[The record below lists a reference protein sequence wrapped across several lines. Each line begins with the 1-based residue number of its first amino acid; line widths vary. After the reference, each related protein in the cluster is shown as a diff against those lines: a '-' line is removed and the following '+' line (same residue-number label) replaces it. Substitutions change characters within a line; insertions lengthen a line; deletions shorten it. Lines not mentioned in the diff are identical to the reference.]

1 MSAETVEEYKEVFER
16 FDTSSKGSITT
27 NSLGDALAACGAKV
41 PGFKVRDIQESYTEG
56 VITFDDFC
64 KILNQVR
71 SKNTFKE
78 TIKPIELKK
87 KVNVNKGSEKS
98 SEWTTHSYAEEEKLA
113 FVDWINFRLA
123 KDELLLKL
131 GSIPISEEGEALFA
145 ALRDGII
152 MNKLVNDS
160 VEDTVDERA
169 LNLPSESG
177 NLSIFKIQENQTLAL
192 NSCVA
197 IGCNVVNI
205 GAEDLINGKA
215 HLCLG
220 LLWQV
225 IRIGLMAKITLK
237 DCPGLRA
244 LLDEFETLEQL
255 LAMSPEEILC
265 RWVNYQLNKVGCKRV
280 VKNFTHDIKDSEV
293 YAHLLVA
300 VCPEDKGPIGLD
312 PLNIQDLTKRAEMVL
327 DNAEMIDARSFVRA
341 HDIVNGNQK
350 LNLAFVANLFN
361 MYPAMDAVEGFEII
375 EETRE
380 EKIHD
385 ILDDLEEALGKE
397 GREEKAMRNWMNSC
411 GATPRV
417 KYIYEDLKDGLA
429 IIQLFDKIQKGCVN
443 WKKVNTPPF
452 KALGGA
458 MKQIENCNYAIDLGH
473 NLGFVLVGIDG
484 KNLHDG
490 DKLTL
495 GLVWQMMRHYTLAML
510 THDGKIMKDNEI
522 IKWCNDKLAEKGK
535 TSSFSSF
542 KDSSLGNS
550 RTIVDLIDAI
560 SPGYIN
566 YDLVTAAGTD
576 DEKFL
581 NARYAIT
588 MARKIGA
595 RIFALPEDITE
606 VNPKMIMTVFACLMS
621 VGFAKDQQKK

>member
-1 MSAETVEEYKEVFER
+1 MADENDATETREAFDR
-16 FDTSSKGSITT
+16 FDTQSKGVIST

-41 PGFKVRDIQESYTEG
+41 PGFKVRDICDGYKDGTL
-56 VITFDDFC
+56 TFDDFC
-64 KILNQVR
+64 KILSQVKT
-71 SKNTFKE
+71 KNTFKDN
-78 TIKPIELKK
+78 IQAFDVKK
-87 KVNVNKGSEKS
+87 KVNVHAGSEKS
-98 SEWTTHSYAEEEKLA
+98 SGWTTHSYAEEEKLA
-113 FVDWINFRLA
+113 FVDWINFRLI
-123 KDELLLKL
+123 KDFYLKNDS
-131 GSIPISEEGEALFA
+131 GYFPIPEEGDALFK

-152 MNKLVNDS
+152 LNKLVNDA

-169 LNLPSESG
+169 INMPSNG
-177 NLSIFKIQENQTLAL
+177 KLSVFKMQENQTLAL

-205 GAEDLINGKA
+205 GAQDLIEAKP

-244 LLDEFETLEQL
+244 LLDEYESLEQM

-265 RWVNYQLNKVGCKRV
+265 RWVNYQLNKVGCKTV
-280 VKNFTHDIKDSEV
+280 VKNFTSDIKDSEV
-293 YAHLLVA
+293 YANLLIAVA
-300 VCPEDKGPIGLD
+300 PDDVDGIPIRFGLE
-312 PLNIQDLTKRAEMVL
+312 PLNIADLTKRAEAVL
-327 DNAEMIDARSFVRA
+327 ANAETIDARSFVRA
-341 HDIVNGNQK
+341 KDIVNGNQK

-361 MYPAMDAVEGFEII
+361 MYPAMDDAGDFEII

-380 EKIHD
+380 EKT
-385 ILDDLEEALGKE
+385 
-397 GREEKAMRNWMNSC
+397 MRNWMNSL

-429 IIQLFDKIQKGCVN
+429 MIQLFDKIENGCVD

-452 KALGGA
+452 KALGGG
-458 MKQIENCNYAIDLGH
+458 MKKIENCNYAIELGK
-473 NLGFVLVGIDG
+473 NLSFVIVGIDG
-484 KNLHDG
+484 KNINDG

-495 GLVWQMMRHYTLAML
+495 GVVWQMMRHYTLKML
-510 THDGKIMKDNEI
+510 THDGKLIKDNEI
-522 IKWCNDKLAEKGK
+522 IKWCNEKLQEAGK
-535 TSSFSSF
+535 TSSFGGF
-542 KDSSLGNS
+542 KDASLSNS
-550 RTIVDLIDAI
+550 LTVIDLIDAI
-560 SPGYIN
+560 TPGHIN
-566 YDLVTAAGTD
+566 YSLVNSKDTLSEE
-576 DEKFL
+576 EKFL

-588 MARKIGA
+588 MARKLGA

-621 VGFAKDQQKK
+621 VGFSKDQKQQ

>member
-1 MSAETVEEYKEVFER
+1 MSADTVEEYKEVFER
-16 FDTSSKGSITT
+16 FDTSNKGEITT
-27 NSLGDALAACGAKV
+27 NSLGDALSACGAKV
-41 PGFKVRDIQESYTEG
+41 PGFKIRDICDSYKGGT
-56 VITFDDFC
+56 ISFDEFC

-71 SKNTFKE
+71 TKNTFKDN
-78 TIKPIELKK
+78 IKPIEEKK
-87 KVNVNKGSEKS
+87 KVHMSGGSDKS
-98 SEWTTHSYAEEEKLA
+98 SDWVTHSYAEEEKLA
-113 FVDWINFRLA
+113 FVDWINFRLG
-123 KDELLLKL
+123 KDSTINKDGMKL
-131 GSIPISEEGEALFA
+131 VPIAEEGNALFL
-145 ALRDGII
+145 ALKDGII

-169 LNLPSESG
+169 LNMPG
-177 NLSIFKIQENQTLAL
+177 PNGKLSVFKKQENQTLAL

-205 GAEDLINGKA
+205 GAEDLIEGKP

-244 LLDEFETLEQL
+244 LLDEFESLEQL

-280 VKNFTHDIKDSEV
+280 IKNFTNDIKDSEV

-300 VCPEDKGPIGLD
+300 VCPDDMGPIGLE
-312 PLNIQDLTKRAEMVL
+312 PLNVQDLTQRAEMVL
-327 DNAEMIDARSFVRA
+327 ENANMIDARSFVRA
-341 HDIVNGNQK
+341 RDIVGGNQK

-361 MYPAMDAVEGFEII
+361 KYPAMDDAGDFEII

-380 EKIHD
+380 EKT
-385 ILDDLEEALGKE
+385 
-397 GREEKAMRNWMNSC
+397 MRNWMNSL

-429 IIQLFDKIQKGCVN
+429 LIQLFDKIQTGCVD

-452 KALGGA
+452 KAVGGQ
-458 MKQIENCNYAIDLGH
+458 MKKLENCNYAIDLGTS
-473 NLGFVLVGIDG
+473 LRFVIVGIDG

-495 GLVWQMMRHYTLAML
+495 GLVWQMMRHYTLKML

-522 IKWCNDKLAEKGK
+522 IKWCNEKLTAAGK
-535 TSSFSSF
+535 SSTFTSF
-542 KDSSLGNS
+542 KDSTLATS
-550 RTIVDLIDAI
+550 RSIVDLIDAVQ
-560 SPGYIN
+560 PGYIN
-566 YDLVTAAGTD
+566 YDLVTNASND

-606 VNPKMIMTVFACLMS
+606 VNPKMMMTVFACIMS
-621 VGFAKDQQKK
+621 VGFPKEVNK

>member
-1 MSAETVEEYKEVFER
+1 MSAETTEEYKEVFDR
-16 FDTSSKGSITT
+16 FDTSGKGIITK

-41 PGFKVRDIQESYTEG
+41 PGFKVRDICDGYKEDGIS
-56 VITFDDFC
+56 FDEFC
-64 KILNQVR
+64 KVLNQVK

-78 TIKPIELKK
+78 TIKPIEQKK
-87 KVNVNKGSEKS
+87 KVNVKKGSDKS
-98 SEWTTHSYAEEEKLA
+98 SEWTTHTYAEEEKLA

-123 KDELLLKL
+123 KDELLKKL
-131 GSIPISEEGEALFA
+131 GSIPIAEDGEALFT
-145 ALRDGII
+145 ALKDGII

-169 LNLPSESG
+169 LNLPNDQG
-177 NLSIFKIQENQTLAL
+177 KLSIFKIQENQTLAL

-205 GAEDLINGKA
+205 GAEDLIQGKA

-300 VCPEDKGPIGLD
+300 VCPEDNEKGQVGLE

-327 DNAEMIDARSFVRA
+327 DNAEMLDARSFVRA

-380 EKIHD
+380 EKT
-385 ILDDLEEALGKE
+385 
-397 GREEKAMRNWMNSC
+397 MRNWMNSL

-429 IIQLFDKIQKGCVN
+429 IIQLFDKIQNGCVN

-550 RTIVDLIDAI
+550 HTIVDLIDAI

-566 YDLVTAAGTD
+566 YDLVTAAATD
-576 DEKFL
+576 DDKFL

-621 VGFAKDQQKK
+621 VGFAKDQQK

>member
-1 MSAETVEEYKEVFER
+1 MSAETTEEYKEVFDR
-16 FDTSSKGSITT
+16 FDTSGKGIITK

-41 PGFKVRDIQESYTEG
+41 PGFKVRDICDGYKEDGIS
-56 VITFDDFC
+56 FDEFC
-64 KILNQVR
+64 KVLNQVK

-78 TIKPIELKK
+78 TIKPIEQKK
-87 KVNVNKGSEKS
+87 KVNVKKGSDKS
-98 SEWTTHSYAEEEKLA
+98 SEWTTHTYAEEEKLA

-123 KDELLLKL
+123 KDELLKKL
-131 GSIPISEEGEALFA
+131 GSIPIAEDGEALFA
-145 ALRDGII
+145 ALKDGII

-169 LNLPSESG
+169 LNLPNDQG
-177 NLSIFKIQENQTLAL
+177 KLSIFKIQENQTLAL

-205 GAEDLINGKA
+205 GAEDLIQGKA

-300 VCPEDKGPIGLD
+300 VCPEDNEKGQVGLE

-327 DNAEMIDARSFVRA
+327 DNAEMLDARSFVRA

-380 EKIHD
+380 EKT
-385 ILDDLEEALGKE
+385 
-397 GREEKAMRNWMNSC
+397 MRNWMNSL

-429 IIQLFDKIQKGCVN
+429 IIQLFDKIQNGCVN

-550 RTIVDLIDAI
+550 HTIVDLIDAI

-566 YDLVTAAGTD
+566 YDLVTAAATD
-576 DEKFL
+576 DDKFL

-621 VGFAKDQQKK
+621 VGFAKDQQK

>member
-1 MSAETVEEYKEVFER
+1 MSGEEQTVLSRTKSFTVREIFDQ

-41 PGFKVRDIQESYTEG
+41 PGFKVRDICDSYKDG
-56 VITFDDFC
+56 AISFDEFC
-64 KILNQVR
+64 KILNQVK

-113 FVDWINFRLA
+113 FVDWINFRLS
-123 KDELLLKL
+123 KDELLLKH
-131 GSIPISEEGEALFA
+131 GNIPIAEDGTALFA

-152 MNKLVNDS
+152 LNKLVNDS

-169 LNLPSESG
+169 LNLPNDAG
-177 NLSIFKIQENQTLAL
+177 KLSIFKIQENQTLAL

-205 GAEDLINGKA
+205 GAQDLIEGKA

-300 VCPEDKGPIGLD
+300 VCPDDNAKGPIGLE
-312 PLNIQDLTKRAEMVL
+312 PLNVQDLTKRAEMVL
-327 DNAEMIDARSFVRA
+327 DNAEMLDARSFVRA

-361 MYPAMDAVEGFEII
+361 MYPAMDDVGDFEII

-380 EKIHD
+380 EKT
-385 ILDDLEEALGKE
+385 
-397 GREEKAMRNWMNSC
+397 MRNWMNSL

-429 IIQLFDKIQKGCVN
+429 IIQLFDKIQNGCVN

-522 IKWCNDKLAEKGK
+522 IKWCNDKLESAGK
-535 TSSFSSF
+535 TTNFKSF
-542 KDSSLGNS
+542 KDSSLGTS
-550 RTIVDLIDAI
+550 RPIVDLIDAI
-560 SPGYIN
+560 APGYIN
-566 YDLVTAAGTD
+566 YDLVTAAETD
-576 DEKFL
+576 DDKFL

-621 VGFAKDQQKK
+621 VGFAKDRK